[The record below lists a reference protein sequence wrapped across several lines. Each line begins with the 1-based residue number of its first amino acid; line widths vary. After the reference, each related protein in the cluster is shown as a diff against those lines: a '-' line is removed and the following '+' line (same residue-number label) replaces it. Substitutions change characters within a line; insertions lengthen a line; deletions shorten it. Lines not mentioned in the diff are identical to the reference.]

1 MARHDRASAI
11 VGNNRLL
18 QERRRV
24 KGDPRMKILVIGAG
38 GREHALAWK
47 LAQSPRVDEVLV
59 APGNAGTATEDKC
72 RNADVAATDIDGLL
86 ALARGEGV
94 ALTVVGPEGPLVAG
108 VVDRFR
114 EAGLRIFG
122 PTAAAAQLEGS
133 KAYAKDFLARHGIP
147 TAHYAVHTQ
156 VEEALEYIREKG
168 APIVIKADGLAAG
181 KGVIVAMTEAEAEAA
196 VTDMLA
202 DYAFGAAGA
211 RVVIEEYL
219 DGEEA
224 SFIAMVDG
232 RFALP
237 MATSQDHKRVGD
249 GDTGPNTGGMG
260 AYSPA
265 PVVTPELEQRILREI
280 VAPTVRGMAA
290 DGVPFTGFLYAGLM
304 IDKSGAPKVIEF
316 NVRFG
321 DPETQPVLMR
331 LRSDLVEHIEHAIDG
346 HLDRSRALWDPRPAL
361 GVVMAAEGY
370 PGKPRTGNMINTWD
384 VPDVDDTKVF
394 HAGTRLEGD
403 RVLTSGGRVLCV
415 CALGD
420 SVAEAQ
426 KRAYAEVAGISWPGE
441 FHRHD
446 IGWRAIE
453 RERGGAA

>member
-1 MARHDRASAI
+1 
-11 VGNNRLL
+11 
-18 QERRRV
+18 
-24 KGDPRMKILVIGAG
+24 MKILVIGAG

-47 LAQSPRVDEVLV
+47 LAQSPRVDEVIV

-72 RNADVAATDIDGLL
+72 RNADVAATDLDGLL
-86 ALARGEGV
+86 ALARDEGV

-108 VVDRFR
+108 IVDRFR
-114 EAGLRIFG
+114 AEGLRIFG

-133 KAYAKDFLARHGIP
+133 KAFAKDFLARHGIP

-156 VEEALEYIREKG
+156 LDDALAYVRDKC
-168 APIVIKADGLAAG
+168 ARASDQRIVIKADGLAAG
-181 KGVIVAMTEAEAEAA
+181 KGVIVAMTLAEAEAA

-202 DYAFGAAGA
+202 GNAFGEAGA
-211 RVVIEEYL
+211 RVVVEEFL

-265 PVVTPELEQRILREI
+265 PVVTPEVEERILREVI
-280 VAPTVRGMAA
+280 APTVRGMAA
-290 DGVPFTGFLYAGLM
+290 DGAPFTGFLYAGLM
-304 IDKSGAPKVIEF
+304 IDKAGAPKVIEF

-321 DPETQPVLMR
+321 DPETQPIMMR
-331 LRSDLVEHIEHAIDG
+331 LRSDLLEHIEHAIDG

-394 HAGTRLEGD
+394 HAGTRLDGD
-403 RVLTSGGRVLCV
+403 RVVTAGGRVLCV

-420 SVAEAQ
+420 TVANAQ
-426 KRAYAEVAGISWPGE
+426 QRAYAEVAGISWPGE

-453 RERGGAA
+453 RERGSE